1 MSDAPPTSPL
11 AGIFSEAG
19 RLERY
24 LAFEAALAEVEA
36 ELGLIPEEAA
46 REIARIATPET
57 IDTEKLG
64 ADTRRTGYPIAPL
77 ARQLAAACRDGLGQ
91 FVHWGSTTQDVMD
104 TALAMQFRDA
114 FAHIEEDLKGLARD
128 LAGLAA
134 RHRDT
139 PMVART
145 FGGHALPF
153 TFGAKVARWL
163 APVCRHVER
172 LEELRPRVLVG
183 QFGGAVGTLASF
195 GGRGAEV
202 RERLLVRLGLG
213 EPVAVW
219 HAARDTVAETACF
232 LGLVTA
238 TLGKIGHDVAAL
250 GASDVGE
257 AFEPVSGGRDAS
269 STLPQKRN
277 PVYSGRIVAN
287 ARIVASH
294 VSLVL
299 DSARHDHE
307 RGPQGFVEN
316 MIVPEI
322 FVLAGEA
329 LATARHVS
337 AGLRVDAAR
346 MRANLESS
354 RGAVMAEAAMMALAP
369 RLGRLKAKDLVHDAC
384 RRADAEATDL
394 ASVLASTP
402 EVAGLVDGDELAR
415 AMDPRN
421 YLGATGA
428 EVDRTVARA
437 REIAG

>member
-1 MSDAPPTSPL
+1 MPGYDSWKRPPAHPLLALYAAGILDRLITQMYFPGERLNRRDFMFNALPDDRARRALTGKASRGARRRDDVHLRHGVAWLPGDAVLRSLIRLRREPKREPAPMSDAPPTSPL

-46 REIARIATPET
+46 REIARIATSET
-57 IDTEKLG
+57 IDTEKLD

-163 APVCRHVER
+163 APVCRTSSAWKSFAR
-172 LEELRPRVLVG
+172 ASSSA

-202 RERLLVRLGLG
+202 RERLLARLGLG

-257 AFEPVSGGRDAS
+257 AFEPVSGERDAS

-277 PVYSGRIVAN
+277 PVYSGGSSPTR
-287 ARIVASH
+287 
-294 VSLVL
+294 
-299 DSARHDHE
+299 
-307 RGPQGFVEN
+307 
-316 MIVPEI
+316 
-322 FVLAGEA
+322 
-329 LATARHVS
+329 
-337 AGLRVDAAR
+337 
-346 MRANLESS
+346 ESS
-354 RGAVMAEAAMMALAP
+354 R
-369 RLGRLKAKDLVHDAC
+369 
-384 RRADAEATDL
+384 ATCP
-394 ASVLASTP
+394 SCSTP
-402 EVAGLVDGDELAR
+402 PGTTTSGDLR
-415 AMDPRN
+415 
-421 YLGATGA
+421 GSS
-428 EVDRTVARA
+428 RT
-437 REIAG
+437 

>member
-1 MSDAPPTSPL
+1 MPDVPPVSPL

-24 LAFEAALAEVEA
+24 LAFEAALAQVEA

-57 IDTEKLG
+57 VDVERLA

-77 ARQLAAACRDGLGQ
+77 TRQLAAACRGGLGQ
-91 FVHWGSTTQDVMD
+91 FVHWGGTTQDVMD

-114 FAHIEEDLKGLARD
+114 FDHVEGDLKGLARD

-139 PMVART
+139 PMAART

-202 RERLLVRLGLG
+202 RERLLARLGLG
-213 EPVAVW
+213 EPAAVW
-219 HAARDTVAETACF
+219 HVARDTVAEAACF

-250 GASDVGE
+250 GASDTGE

-322 FVLAGEA
+322 FLLAGEA
-329 LATARHVS
+329 LAAARHVV
-337 AGLRVDAAR
+337 AGLQVDAAR
-346 MRANLESS
+346 MWANLESS
-354 RGAVMAEAAMMALAP
+354 RGTVMAEAAAMALAP
-369 RLGRLKAKDLVHDAC
+369 HLGRLKAKDLVHDAC
-384 RRADAEATDL
+384 RRTDAGAADL
-394 ASVLASTP
+394 ASALASIP
-402 EVAGLVDGDELAR
+402 EVAALVDGGALAR
-415 AMDPRN
+415 VLDPRN
-421 YLGATGA
+421 YLGTAGE
-428 EVDRTVARA
+428 EVDRAVARA

>member
-1 MSDAPPTSPL
+1 MPDAPPISPL
-11 AGIFSEAG
+11 AEIFSEAG

-46 REIARIATPET
+46 REIARVATPGT
-57 IDTEKLG
+57 IDTEKLA

-77 ARQLAAACRDGLGQ
+77 ARQLAAACRGDLGQ

-114 FAHIEEDLKGLARD
+114 FAHVEGDLKGLARD

-139 PMVART
+139 PMAARA

-183 QFGGAVGTLASF
+183 QFGGAAGTLASF
-195 GGRGAEV
+195 GGRGAEA
-202 RERLLVRLGLG
+202 RERLLARLGLG
-213 EPVAVW
+213 EAVAVW
-219 HAARDTVAETACF
+219 HTARDTVAEAACF
-232 LGLVTA
+232 MGLVTA

-269 STLPQKRN
+269 SALPQKRN

-316 MIVPEI
+316 MIAPEI

-329 LATARHVS
+329 LAAARHVA

-354 RGAVMAEAAMMALAP
+354 RGAVMAEAAAMALAP
-369 RLGRLKAKDLVHDAC
+369 RLGRLRAKDLVHDAC
-384 RRADAEATDL
+384 LRAEAEAADL

-402 EVAGLVDGDELAR
+402 DVAGLVDGDELAR
-415 AMDPRN
+415 AMEPRN
-421 YLGATGA
+421 YLGAAGA
-428 EVDRTVARA
+428 EVDRTVALA